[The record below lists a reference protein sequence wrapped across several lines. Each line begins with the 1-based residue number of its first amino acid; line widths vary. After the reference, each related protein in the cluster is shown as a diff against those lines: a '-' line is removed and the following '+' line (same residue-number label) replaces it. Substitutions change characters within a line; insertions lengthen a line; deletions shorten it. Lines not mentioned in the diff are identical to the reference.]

1 MDALNDVL
9 PVILYAVLIIL
20 IVVLIIFVIKAL
32 STVKKI
38 NSTIDNVNNKIAKL
52 DKAVSIVDGAADYIS
67 IVSDKV
73 VGIISTLITSVF
85 KRKNRDFTFTY
96 TLSHFI
102 FTGSICRWLHPAGGN
117 MDVIRSLERLDGI
130 F

>member
-20 IVVLIIFVIKAL
+20 IVVLIIFSFIPHCIYSNVVSKNNKNFYATIIVIKAL

-85 KRKNRDFTFTY
+85 KRKKRKKKGDN
-96 TLSHFI
+96 
-102 FTGSICRWLHPAGGN
+102 
-117 MDVIRSLERLDGI
+117 
-130 F
+130 

>member
-85 KRKNRDFTFTY
+85 KRKKRKKKVDSLAANIILQTY
-96 TLSHFI
+96 
-102 FTGSICRWLHPAGGN
+102 
-117 MDVIRSLERLDGI
+117 LDTMKGRNNNV
-130 F
+130 